1 MKNPTL
7 TNSILTLLL
16 LSHLTMDLQ
25 AQETIQTTADA
36 RVRIEYEVIPL
47 TDLKD
52 MGVVGTHFD
61 WYPSKSIPSLYAG
74 LGFLNAVTGE
84 EGGFFAF
91 GYTLGFDYPINNSL
105 HTDIGIYV
113 GGGSGSY
120 IDFPNGGMIIRTHA
134 ALAYKIDNIDITAG
148 ISRTDFPGTRENQE
162 NQTSYHP
169 YVGVNIATD
178 IWSETIDT
186 NKSKSSFKKFDGIF
200 EDIRISPTMLYYD
213 VDNKVVKKSRY
224 QGEEAYQENF
234 PALGIEIDKFLTDEI
249 FVSFE
254 TYGALSSAAGYAAIQ
269 AGLGYDYKLLDSLT
283 WESKMVVGSAGDS
296 RIDMGGGVILQ
307 PLTGLRVALTPNVS
321 FKTLVGRTYAPT
333 GLFSSTT
340 YEAGLSFTTSHPV
353 TKKGTYLF
361 DSAAFNNIKWVMTPS
376 IKFYSPHDSSH
387 KESQRES
394 QKDIS
399 LVGITLAVPL
409 NDYVSLS
416 GSTHWAMTGNVGS
429 YAEGLFG
436 IQLYSAA
443 FTPLNIK
450 AKLSAE
456 AGAGAGAGI
465 NTESGGYVTQL
476 TAGFTVPLSKHSAL
490 NAAVGEMQTSDGRFK
505 AHTLVVGID
514 IHLNY
519 LYKK

>member
-1 MKNPTL
+1 MNHSASLLFKLSFILL
-7 TNSILTLLL
+7 TFS
-16 LSHLTMDLQ
+16 MLQ
-25 AQETIQTTADA
+25 AQEIIQTATKT
-36 RVRIEYEVIPL
+36 RIRLDYEVIPL
-47 TDLKD
+47 TNLKD

-61 WYPSKSIPSLYAG
+61 WYPSKSIPSLYTG
-74 LGFLNAVTGE
+74 LGFLNAVTGD

-91 GYTLGFDYPINNSL
+91 GYTLGFDYPITKNF
-105 HTDIGIYV
+105 HTDVGVYV

-120 IDFPNGGMIIRTHA
+120 IDFPNGGMIMRTHA
-134 ALAYKIDNIDITAG
+134 ALAYKIQNIDIVAG
-148 ISRTDFPGTRENQE
+148 LSHTNFVGTRANKEHQTDF
-162 NQTSYHP
+162 HP

-178 IWSETIDT
+178 IWNEVPDT
-186 NKSKSSFKKFDGIF
+186 NRSKSSYKKFDGLF
-200 EDIRISPTMLYYD
+200 ENIRISPTMLYYD

-234 PALGIEIDKFLTDEI
+234 PALGLEIDKFLTDDI
-249 FVSFE
+249 FISFE
-254 TYGALSSAAGYAAIQ
+254 AYGALSSAAGYAAIQ
-269 AGLGYDYKLLDSLT
+269 TGLGYDYKLFDYLT

-296 RIDMGGGVILQ
+296 RIDTGGGVILQ

-340 YEAGLSFTTSHPV
+340 YEAGVSFTTSHPV
-353 TKKGTYLF
+353 TKSGTYLF
-361 DSAAFNNIKWVMTPS
+361 SSSSFNNIKWVMTPNL
-376 IKFYSPHDSSH
+376 KFYSPHDSSH
-387 KESQRES
+387 KETQKES

-399 LVGITLAVPL
+399 LVGVTLAVPL
-409 NDYVSLS
+409 NDYVSLA

-476 TAGFTVPLSKHSAL
+476 TAGLTLPLSNNSAL
-490 NAAVGEMQTSDGRFK
+490 NADIGEMQTSDGRFK
-505 AHTLVVGID
+505 AHTIIIGVD